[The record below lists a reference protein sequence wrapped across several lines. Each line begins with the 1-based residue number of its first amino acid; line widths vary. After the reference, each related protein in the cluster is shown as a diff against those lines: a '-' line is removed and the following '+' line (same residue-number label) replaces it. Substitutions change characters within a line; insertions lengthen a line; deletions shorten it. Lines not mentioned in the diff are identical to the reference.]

1 MAAPKRPMGPLE
13 VFRLSPAAASRALV
27 IVGPFTIL
35 FGLVIAF
42 GVVYLIPTSAPR
54 RWEFLGGS
62 IALVAMGIL
71 GTVGGFLTM
80 KRRAKTR

>member
-13 VFRLSPAAASRALV
+13 VFRLSPVAASRALT

-54 RWEFLGGS
+54 RWELLVASVAF
-62 IALVAMGIL
+62 VAMGIL

-80 KRRAKTR
+80 KRRGKTR

>member
-1 MAAPKRPMGPLE
+1 MAAPRRPLGPLE
-13 VFRLSPAAASRALV
+13 VFRLSPGAASRALV

-35 FGLVIAF
+35 FGVVIAF
-42 GVVYLIPTSAPR
+42 AVVYLIPTSTPR
-54 RWEFLGGS
+54 RWEFLSGS
-62 IALVAMGIL
+62 IAFVAMGIL